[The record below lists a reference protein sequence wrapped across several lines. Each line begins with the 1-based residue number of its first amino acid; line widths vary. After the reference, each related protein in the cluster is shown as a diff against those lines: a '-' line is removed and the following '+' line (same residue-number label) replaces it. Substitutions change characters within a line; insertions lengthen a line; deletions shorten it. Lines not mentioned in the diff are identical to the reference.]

1 MAREILL
8 SFSSESSNAIE
19 ARLGKPASAA
29 GYEPRFRLGR
39 KDLNQSMVLRRP
51 IWTAVRRLCSVV
63 RLECSG
69 PVRWLDSLA
78 LSLSDFLSTTGLDFE
93 PKARIA
99 ICDRLTTFWSQMAR
113 LAICGAL
120 GGASVDCDAANH
132 WSLPHDQH
140 CI

>member
-63 RLECSG
+63 RLECS
-69 PVRWLDSLA
+69 
-78 LSLSDFLSTTGLDFE
+78 DFLSTTGLDFE